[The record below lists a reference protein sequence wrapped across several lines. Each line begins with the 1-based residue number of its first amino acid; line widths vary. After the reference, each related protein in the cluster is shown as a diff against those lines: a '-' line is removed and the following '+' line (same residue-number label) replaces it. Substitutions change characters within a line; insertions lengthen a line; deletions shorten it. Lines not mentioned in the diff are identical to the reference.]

1 MSIDNMQL
9 KQEDVLNDN
18 VVLTDIFPISNTKS
32 IDDSA
37 TGEKLQQTI
46 SRIWEAINNKLTR
59 VVNSVNGRTGVVVLT
74 KDDVGLGNVDDVS
87 YDEIKEWV
95 IAELEAY
102 FQNKKLRLYET
113 LDQVQAD
120 ASTNDKNLAW
130 TPYYCDHK
138 DATDLRSVIG
148 LFTWNPLTASLA
160 WDNYRIINTIG
171 GTDGSVF
178 YRTTGDAENPAG
190 VIGVNIGDGEEL
202 LYNDNGLRIDL
213 SKLGSGM
220 YFIDKLYIGDVFNPN
235 NFLLFG
241 NLTDEQITENG
252 AYAELRINGNKI
264 NGPYQLDGDP
274 LFLINR
280 NFQVYN
286 QLQRNFIIIT
296 NFGYDPGEYTA
307 YEHALMNRQPAVGT
321 ILQTPTPLHPDNIFI
336 IDFITIKPWTNGY
349 GIKTIETHTDLTNA
363 NFDTQ
368 LAVNLGTF
376 GPLGN
381 VSGLQTLSDRFD
393 INNGND
399 RLLNP
404 PSLNLF
410 APWGRISNENL
421 LHPESFGI
429 GGLYITSN
437 QLLSVYSTYNF
448 RPVAR
453 REFFNQQYHNLYFNP
468 YDGYFNPDARDKH
481 GDPYPLLPDRCQG
494 SRYIDNFSW
503 SRNSTSKD
511 GMSVT
516 DESDIGDTSTRD
528 GHGSSESL
536 LTINLNKMVQHIY
549 ADSDT
554 NSHDSTTMPQ
564 RMWFLNMS
572 GLREIASDEPSNT
585 LRDPNEDEMRM
596 FGMPDGKDV
605 NNLPLIDGSYLHF
618 QAMSG
623 GLSVNVGRF
632 LEITPYRSPFS
643 ETYYEGGKVQVRTSN
658 GLKEEEVVEKYII
671 HKYDGYLY
679 DGKFYTDSSYTEEIT
694 PNKASYYADKTDES
708 VLFNYYMWD
717 GESYYN
723 VRIDDNDW
731 NEMYDK
737 IKSHWYK
744 YYKDLYY
751 RSESQGIL
759 DNHDP
764 VPVLPGPTKL
774 TVCPTDW
781 HTEYFRKYMKDFSD
795 GGVRSVHIP
804 HYAYLPVKNWVV
816 TNKTTELVST
826 THAYYVNGTFYTYY
840 DPHNLPDHP
849 ERNIPL
855 SAIPVW
861 KKDKYYRYDD
871 TSTPPSY
878 VLTTTQPDDWE
889 NNYTNYYTK
898 LGDTYSSVVDADKDP
913 SILYV
918 DNYKNDRNEND
929 EYLYDTAN
937 HVYVKAEWAYVE
949 SAPDWRS
956 DTYYNSNF
964 IDFDTW
970 RSINSDA
977 VLYWKLKTNRM
988 TLDIDNDTLT
998 FDENGKLKVA
1008 NGGGGGGGGS
1018 TPSGNGV
1025 KMRFVDDRGYYFDTD
1040 NDKTT
1045 KPDIC
1050 IKVGAGLNVVGSG
1063 NIPLDYMCSIA
1074 DHKTA
1079 LKEVCSAPVFTSY
1092 EYWLYHK
1099 NFYLPSQGITPVT
1112 NYTMTTIILNSYP
1125 SFINS
1130 RIDSATT
1137 RADLLTITNDLNSCI
1152 TGFEEFIR
1160 TNADA
1165 TVEFQNMEYTYPNLR
1180 MYFTGTKSAL
1190 MKRIKNIQTA
1200 IYNLPQTN
1208 SDEYIQKLKK
1218 WELFAF
1224 QFEDYFDIED
1234 HNPDMERGTPVEE
1247 CLPMVILNGGEESF
1261 PLDWLFGYFTQEIL
1275 CTDFVII
1282 SDVCTPNPPNV
1293 HVSEPGWSLLN
1304 SEPLNWTTEY
1314 SNYYVRTK
1322 NTSTNKWE
1330 YTQAQQTTNAPEWV
1344 VDTYYKYDSTAS
1356 PQYSLTT
1363 SKPDNWDNVYSS
1375 YYTKTGEN
1383 TYAQVAG
1390 VLGPPKFKLWKF
1402 WYVGDPNIPITGE
1415 FVLLRY
1421 RPDNWATNYNGYY
1434 KKTDPTLNLYARV
1447 QGVMVI
1453 VAPEFEQN
1461 TYYEIVLPGYLY
1473 EGAFYNDAAHTNAY
1487 TPNETSL
1494 YHDISTDKYYR
1505 WQAEPAPGEFVEID
1519 PPNSQP

>member
-1 MSIDNMQL
+1 MSIENMQL

-95 IAELEAY
+95 ISQLEAY

-120 ASTNDKNLAW
+120 ASTNNKNLAW

-220 YFIDKLYIGDVFNPN
+220 YFINKMYDTSSHDVFDES
-235 NFLLFG
+235 NFLLYG

-252 AYAELRINGNKI
+252 AYAELRINGRRI
-264 NGPYQLDGDP
+264 TTGPYILGGVGM
-274 LFLINR
+274 FLINR
-280 NFQVYN
+280 NFRIYN
-286 QLQRNFIIIT
+286 QLQRNSIIIT
-296 NFGYDPGEYTA
+296 NFAEDNGTFTSNEQ
-307 YEHALMNRQPAVGT
+307 ALMNRQPAIGT
-321 ILQTPTPLHPDNIFI
+321 IMQTPTPLHPDNPFI

-349 GIKTIETHTDLTNA
+349 GIKTIETHQNRESYEH
-363 NFDTQ
+363 DTQ
-368 LAVNLGTF
+368 LAIHLGEINQ
-376 GPLGN
+376 LN
-381 VSGLQTLSDRFD
+381 NMSGLQTISGQPNIMSDVQP
-393 INNGND
+393 
-399 RLLNP
+399 LPSSP
-404 PSLNLF
+404 PLTIY
-410 APWGRISNENL
+410 APWGRINTRQVVDQTGTL
-421 LHPESFGI
+421 Y
-429 GGLYITSN
+429 GGLYITTDN
-437 QLLSVYSTYNF
+437 MLAIYPPYNF
-448 RPVAR
+448 TPAKV
-453 REFFNQQYHNLYFNP
+453 ENDKYNQQYHSLYFMGA
-468 YDGYFNPDARDKH
+468 DGQNT
-481 GDPYPLLPDRCQG
+481 PDRCTG
-494 SRYIDNFSW
+494 SRMVDNYSW
-503 SRNSTSKD
+503 SRDNT
-511 GMSVT
+511 VY
-516 DESDIGDTSTRD
+516 DESENPVIDPSDGYGST
-528 GHGSSESL
+528 ESL
-536 LTINLNKMVQHIY
+536 LTINLNKYYLFNEVTGATGSPVPGVTFY
-549 ADSDT
+549 K
-554 NSHDSTTMPQ
+554 
-564 RMWFLNMS
+564 NMS
-572 GLREIASDEPSNT
+572 GLRENPTFANPNT
-585 LRDPNEDEMRM
+585 DQGVPGITAFTEDELRKY
-596 FGMPDGKDV
+596 GLCDGKDAYNRTV
-605 NNLPLIDGSYLHF
+605 TTLNTYHYQGS
-618 QAMSG
+618 SG

-632 LEITPYRSPFS
+632 LEITPWVTSFA
-643 ETYYEGGKVQVRTSN
+643 EKYYDGGKVQVRTSK
-658 GLKEEEVVEKYII
+658 GLTEDVEWKQYYI
-671 HKYDGYLY
+671 HVYEGYLESGQFWDETRTTQY
-679 DGKFYTDSSYTEEIT
+679 V
-694 PNKASYYADKTDES
+694 PNDASLYHDIDADIYYRW
-708 VLFNYYMWD
+708 N
-717 GESYYN
+717 GESYVDSGYEH
-723 VRIDDNDW
+723 D
-731 NEMYDK
+731 
-737 IKSHWYK
+737 
-744 YYKDLYY
+744 DLYDHDTGIFLPEVVNSWNQHY
-751 RSESQGIL
+751 DEYYYTSEIEGFPR
-759 DNHDP
+759 DP
-764 VPVLPGPTKL
+764 QPVMSKPTKL
-774 TVCPTDW
+774 TEKPDDW
-781 HTEYFRKYMKDFSD
+781 ETHYFIKYMKTMKSQ
-795 GGVRSVHIP
+795 STELEE
-804 HYAYLPVKNWVV
+804 YAYLPKSNKVVVNEGYSISTIIEGYFDSAHANFYLDSDLEVPIPSESKNKQ
-816 TNKTTELVST
+816 TLYLDK
-826 THAYYVNGTFYTYY
+826 VN
-840 DPHNLPDHP
+840 
-849 ERNIPL
+849 
-855 SAIPVW
+855 
-861 KKDKYYRYDD
+861 DKYYIW
-871 TSTPPSY
+871 TEIPHFFPS
-878 VLTTTQPDDWE
+878 
-889 NNYTNYYTK
+889 
-898 LGDTYSSVVDADKDP
+898 GDTYIEPTWGYRD
-913 SILYV
+913 I
-918 DNYKNDRNEND
+918 
-929 EYLYDTAN
+929 
-937 HVYVKAEWAYVE
+937 
-949 SAPDWRS
+949 APIWEP

-964 IDFDTW
+964 VPWDEWNNGELHPDAKLY
-970 RSINSDA
+970 RKIN
-977 VLYWKLKTNRM
+977 TNRM

-1040 NDKTT
+1040 DDKTT

-1099 NFYLPSQGITPVT
+1099 NFYLPSQGITPIT
-1112 NYTMTTIILNSYP
+1112 DYTMHTITLNSYP
-1125 SFINS
+1125 SIINA

-1137 RADLLTITNDLNSCI
+1137 RADLFTITDNLNSCI

-1234 HNPDMERGTPVEE
+1234 QNPDMERGTPVEE

-1282 SDVCTPNPPNV
+1282 SDICTPNGD
-1293 HVSEPGWSLLN
+1293 HVSAPGWALLN

-1402 WYVGDPNIPITGE
+1402 WYMGDPNIPITGE

-1421 RPDNWATNYNGYY
+1421 RPDNWATDYNGYY
-1434 KKTDPTLNLYARV
+1434 KKTDATLNLYARV